1 MKNRSSQINKA
12 IFNHCQLLL
21 LCCLLP
27 LSTLCQSDEA
37 VPAPAPTSK
46 TEAATQTQPFDDIG
60 APNDGKQ
67 KEKPRIEDLGKAKYR
82 IGVIKIDKARRL
94 ITVPGV
100 MLPYE
105 EGKPIEFMA
114 TMKQGYKSYESV
126 LSLQTNAFEFNLACI
141 LIGLDPGKAVSSK
154 FHFDPQPVQGD
165 PVSIKVSW
173 QKNGKQVE
181 YDVIDLLKLGEA
193 KPGKPTVW
201 SYTGS
206 MFVEGD
212 RYLAQMDGVLIGL
225 IHDPASIIEHKKGLA
240 IGNWASIAIDPDI
253 APPGGQEIIISIQG
267 L

>member
-1 MKNRSSQINKA
+1 MNKGILNR
-12 IFNHCQLLL
+12 CQLLL
-21 LCCLLP
+21 LCLLLP
-27 LSTLCQSDEA
+27 LNTVCLSDEA
-37 VPAPAPTSK
+37 AAK
-46 TEAATQTQPFDDIG
+46 IQAATETQPFDDVG

-67 KEKPRIEDLGKAKYR
+67 KEKPRIEDMGNAKYR
-82 IGVIKIDKARRL
+82 VGAIKIDKARGL
-94 ITVPGV
+94 ITVPAV

-126 LSLQTNAFEFNLACI
+126 LSLQANAFEFNLACI

-173 QKNGKQVE
+173 KKNGKRVE
-181 YDVIDLLKLGEA
+181 YDVIDLLKVGEA
-193 KPGKPTVW
+193 KPDKPSVW

-206 MFVEGD
+206 MFVDGD

-240 IGNWASIAIDPDI
+240 VGNWGSIAIDPDV
-253 APPGGQEIIISIQG
+253 APQGGQEVVISIQG